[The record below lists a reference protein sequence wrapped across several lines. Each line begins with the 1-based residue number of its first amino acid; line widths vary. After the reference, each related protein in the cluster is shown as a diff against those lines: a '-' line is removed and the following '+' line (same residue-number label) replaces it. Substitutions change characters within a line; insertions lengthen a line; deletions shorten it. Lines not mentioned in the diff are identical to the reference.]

1 MLYPV
6 GVVTVVEWV
15 LLKHY
20 ATTMDCSNIHI
31 MCVSV
36 CLCGWVGGCVRTC
49 VYVCIHICIK
59 TFNDQSFIDVHILV
73 DICV

>member
-31 MCVSV
+31 MCV
-36 CLCGWVGGCVRTC
+36 CVGVGACVR
-49 VYVCIHICIK
+49 VCIRICTKI
-59 TFNDQSFIDVHILV
+59 FNDQSFIDVHILV
-73 DICV
+73 DKTFQTA